1 MPWALIR
8 QLRNIG
14 LKNRVFRCLSRHRCP
29 LVTEINMA
37 GYGDG
42 RSTSSRDALAAIAM
56 WCIDDNLSLLAAST
70 RFRHIYFCH
79 ERTTMTSETSEKTIF
94 VQFYFI
100 QCDLMLTSFLWP
112 RLILREFSSVHM
124 QTFSFVLVESCEW
137 KLAIKKYSEWETH
150 STFKHWIDIL
160 PVCILEHS
168 ADSVSCFFFF
178 FF

>member
-1 MPWALIR
+1 M
-8 QLRNIG
+8 
-14 LKNRVFRCLSRHRCP
+14 
-29 LVTEINMA
+29 TEINTA

-56 WCIDDNLSLLAAST
+56 RCIDDNLSLFAASI

-79 ERTTMTSETSEKTIF
+79 ERTTMTSETSENTIF
-94 VQFYFI
+94 FQFYFI
-100 QCDLMLTSFLWP
+100 QCFLMLTPFWCP

-160 PVCILEHS
+160 PVCIGTFGWLCIS
-168 ADSVSCFFFF
+168 FFFLLGNDCF
-178 FF
+178 LVYEKSWTYAEVCQR